1 MGGLFGLLPYA
12 EDLGTVLYHI
22 GVGLIFAYVGFGR
35 RLDEQMVRQVV
46 GGFGALIVV
55 VKATLTLAP
64 LLWGGPLLFDG
75 VEFTCL
81 VIGPFSLLAAA
92 YLPDQQSP
100 PHFGRKREQ
109 RGRHMTPAEK
119 RRLRWELT
127 YYRPS

>member
-1 MGGLFGLLPYA
+1 MSLRRYARLAASLLLALGLGGLFGLLPYA

-46 GGFGALIVV
+46 GGFGALIVG

-75 VEFTCL
+75 VEFTC
-81 VIGPFSLLAAA
+81 VIIGPFSLLAAA
-92 YLPDQQSP
+92 YLPDQ
-100 PHFGRKREQ
+100 HHHCTLEGRESSEE
-109 RGRHMTPAEK
+109 GT
-119 RRLRWELT
+119 
-127 YYRPS
+127 